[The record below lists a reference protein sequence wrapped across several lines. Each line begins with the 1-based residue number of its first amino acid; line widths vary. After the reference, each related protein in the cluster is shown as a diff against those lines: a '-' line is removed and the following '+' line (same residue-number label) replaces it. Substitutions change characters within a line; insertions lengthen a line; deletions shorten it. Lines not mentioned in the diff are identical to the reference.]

1 MTKEI
6 IEKISNPN
14 TPLVI
19 SDMAVEE
26 KKSLGD
32 FLLTKGLTSST
43 FYLRFFQKGFEL
55 WEILGI
61 KRCKEQFLAIS
72 DIAKLLLSYVEVDV
86 LGNEIGNKG
95 YLYTLA
101 KSDDPGIFYACL
113 KKANNG
119 LCIKFFEFMEE
130 KGMSRNTVIKRF
142 SADDWKP
149 WEQDGIAYL
158 LQTFFG
164 EADKK

>member
-1 MTKEI
+1 MTKKN

-14 TPLVI
+14 TPLAV
-19 SDMAVEE
+19 SDMKVDE
-26 KKSLGD
+26 KKALGD
-32 FLLTKGLTSST
+32 FLLSKGFTSST

-61 KRCKEQFLAIS
+61 NTCKEQFLAIS
-72 DIAKLLLSYVEVDV
+72 DVAKLLLGYVEVDV
-86 LGNEIGNKG
+86 LGNEIGDKG

-113 KKANNG
+113 KRANNG

-130 KGMSRNTVIKRF
+130 RGMSRNTVIKRF
-142 SADDWKP
+142 STDDWKP
-149 WEQDGIAYL
+149 WEQEGITSL
-158 LQTFFG
+158 LQKFRKG
-164 EADKK
+164 EVEE